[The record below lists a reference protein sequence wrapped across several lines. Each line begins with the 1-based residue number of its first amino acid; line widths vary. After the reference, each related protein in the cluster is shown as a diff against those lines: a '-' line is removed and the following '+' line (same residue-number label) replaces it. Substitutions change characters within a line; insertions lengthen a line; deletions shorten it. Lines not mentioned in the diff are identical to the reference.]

1 MKFLTSIF
9 YIIIFSFITSYS
21 FGNDKYNFQL
31 KVITDDSLIKKK
43 IEDSILKNLN
53 KFENIQINNK
63 EDFRDGVSVVVLYIY
78 GKKHENSNIDKQIIT
93 FAIAHTSNTEFMN
106 LLAEVFGDDKLN
118 ESSDQMK
125 AITSDLL
132 INKKAI
138 LKYLN
143 VASTD
148 NLDQIDTVTKSILT
162 SLSTRIE
169 NYYIE

>member
-1 MKFLTSIF
+1 M
-9 YIIIFSFITSYS
+9 SY
-21 FGNDKYNFQL
+21 
-31 KVITDDSLIKKK
+31 
-43 IEDSILKNLN
+43 
-53 KFENIQINNK
+53 
-63 EDFRDGVSVVVLYIY
+63 
-78 GKKHENSNIDKQIIT
+78 
-93 FAIAHTSNTEFMN
+93 
-106 LLAEVFGDDKLN
+106 
-118 ESSDQMK
+118 QMK

>member
-21 FGNDKYNFQL
+21 FGNKKYNFQL
-31 KVITDDSLIKKK
+31 KVIADDSLIKKK

-53 KFENIQINNK
+53 KFENIQIKSN

-106 LLAEVFGDDKLN
+106 LMAEVFGDDKFN
-118 ESSDQMK
+118 DSSEQMK
-125 AITSDLL
+125 AITSNLL

-143 VASTD
+143 LASID
-148 NLDQIDTVTKSILT
+148 NLDQIDIVTNSFLT